1 MNSNLIMARKREN
14 LFWEGETGK
23 KVVKSSIEGAK
34 TVGKVVI
41 AGLAIGL
48 GLSAYNSVSG

>member
-1 MNSNLIMARKREN
+1 MARKREN